1 MTNPVNK
8 KTEEEERQQKRKE
21 AKELGDKI
29 MYGLELA
36 YDRLVERTRKN
47 NGTLVVMHDGKIVE
61 IRP

>member
-1 MTNPVNK
+1 MNNPVNK
-8 KTEEEERQQKRKE
+8 KTEEERRKQRRE

-47 NGTLVVMHDGKIVE
+47 NGTLVIMEDGKIVE
-61 IRP
+61 IKP